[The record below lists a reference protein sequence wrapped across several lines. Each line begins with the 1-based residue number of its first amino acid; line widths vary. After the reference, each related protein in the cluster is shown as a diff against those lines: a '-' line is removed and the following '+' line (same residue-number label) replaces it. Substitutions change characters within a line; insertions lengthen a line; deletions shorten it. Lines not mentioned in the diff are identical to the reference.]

1 MPNVLR
7 LQVDTTGAVKSAF
20 INNNDVGEVVYV
32 SQSLVR
38 GSLQGALT
46 LKFDEVT
53 VETTPPEAPAAITAT
68 FVGGTSS
75 IAITITAPT
84 VGSGNRFA
92 YKFVSPMATVPTAP
106 NKGDVIS
113 GTTNMT
119 GSSATVN
126 QGADGDGYLLYEFD
140 GQNKVVSYLG
150 HKLVSGEFI
159 QS

>member
-1 MPNVLR
+1 M
-7 LQVDTTGAVKSAF
+7 
-20 INNNDVGEVVYV
+20 
-32 SQSLVR
+32 
-38 GSLQGALT
+38 
-46 LKFDEVT
+46 T
-53 VETTPPEAPAAITAT
+53 VEEAPPKAPTAITAT
-68 FVGGTSS
+68 FVGGASS

-92 YKFVSPMATVPTAP
+92 YKFVSPMATVPAAP

-119 GSSATVN
+119 GNSATVN
-126 QGADGDGYLLYEFD
+126 QGADGDGYLLYELD

>member
-1 MPNVLR
+1 MANVLT
-7 LQVDTTGAVKSAF
+7 LQVDSSGTVKHAL
-20 INNNDVGEVVYV
+20 INGEDVGEVVSV
-32 SQSLVR
+32 SQTLTR

-46 LKFDEVT
+46 LKFTEVNI
-53 VETTPPEAPAAITAT
+53 EAAPPEAPTAITAT
-68 FVGGTSS
+68 FVGGESS

-84 VGSGNRFA
+84 LGSGNRFA
-92 YKFVSPMATVPTAP
+92 YKFVSPMETVLAAP
-106 NKGDVIS
+106 NKGDIIS

-119 GSSATVN
+119 GNSATVN
-126 QGADGDGYLLYEFD
+126 QGADGDGYLLYELD

>member
-7 LQVDTTGAVKSAF
+7 LQVDTTGTVNSAF
-20 INNNDVGEVVYV
+20 INDNNVGEVISV

-53 VETTPPEAPAAITAT
+53 VEATPPEAPAAITAT
-68 FVGGTSS
+68 FVGSS
-75 IAITITAPT
+75 TDIVITVTAPT
-84 VGSGNRFA
+84 LGSGNRFA

-106 NKGDVIS
+106 NKGDVIT

-119 GSSATVN
+119 GNTVTVN
-126 QGADGDGYLLYEFD
+126 QGASGDGYLLYELNN
-140 GQNKVVSYLG
+140 QNQVVSYLV
-150 HKLVSGEFI
+150 HKLVAGEYI
-159 QS
+159 EA

>member
-1 MPNVLR
+1 MANVLT
-7 LQVDTTGAVKSAF
+7 LQVDSSGAVKHAL
-20 INNNDVGEVVYV
+20 INGEDVGEVVSV
-32 SQSLVR
+32 SQTLTR

-46 LKFDEVT
+46 LKFTEVT
-53 VETTPPEAPAAITAT
+53 VEEAPPEAPTL
-68 FVGGTSS
+68 
-75 IAITITAPT
+75 
-84 VGSGNRFA
+84 GSGNRFA
-92 YKFVSPMATVPTAP
+92 YKFVSPMATVPVAP

-119 GSSATVN
+119 GNSATVN
-126 QGADGDGYLLYEFD
+126 QGADGDGYLLYELD

>member
-1 MPNVLR
+1 MANVLT
-7 LQVDTTGAVKSAF
+7 LQVDSSGTVKHAL
-20 INNNDVGEVVYV
+20 INGEDVGEVVAV

-46 LKFDEVT
+46 LKFTEVT
-53 VETTPPEAPAAITAT
+53 VEEAPPEAPTAITAT
-68 FVGGTSS
+68 FVGGASS

-106 NKGDVIS
+106 NKGDVIT

-119 GSSATVN
+119 GNSATVN
-126 QGADGDGYLLYEFD
+126 HGADGDGYLLYELD

-159 QS
+159 HS